1 MKMKLAPKRDKL
13 GFKSKEDRSEQTQ
26 ADHELFLQAFESIN
40 IVDFR
45 ISNFKIFVF
54 RADTNLSVPKNQK
67 PDLSNISQQKFDLHE
82 EENVED

>member
-1 MKMKLAPKRDKL
+1 MKMKMAPKRDKL

-26 ADHELFLQAFESIN
+26 ADHELFLQAFESKN

-45 ISNFKIFVF
+45 ISNLIFVF

-67 PDLSNISQQKFDLHE
+67 SDLSNISQQKFDLHE

>member
-1 MKMKLAPKRDKL
+1 MAPKRDKL

-26 ADHELFLQAFESIN
+26 ADHELFLQAFESK
-40 IVDFR
+40 IVEFQ

-67 PDLSNISQQKFDLHE
+67 SDLSNISQQKFDLHE